1 MKSHIFFKCTTDEVC
16 DSGTWMLQS
25 LIKPEYILELTNSDF
40 PMGRRKWNLVEG
52 NTFCK
57 LDVENDIQLTFSA
70 CYPGKFT
77 CGLGQCIPLEDH
89 CNIELNC
96 EDQTD
101 ELNCAGIRTGN
112 EYAKEKMPVS
122 VTAEPITIY
131 INVSLLGFPSISTKD
146 GKISVDF
153 YLNLR
158 WYDLRLNLWNL
169 DHDFSINSLSKE
181 ELDALWKPELDF
193 VNSLLSESYSI
204 QPLKGVLI
212 KENDPSKEDISLAT
226 ECNTYCNCY
235 QIEFYFNN
243 VSYLL
248 SSIFISWQ

>member
-1 MKSHIFFKCTTDEVC
+1 MKSHIFFNCTTDEVC
-16 DSGTWMLQS
+16 DSGTWMIQS

-40 PMGRRKWNLVEG
+40 PMGRHKWKLVEG
-52 NTFCK
+52 KTFCNH
-57 LDVENDIQLTFSA
+57 DVENDIQLTLSA

-77 CGLGQCIPLEDH
+77 CGPGQCIPLEDH

-112 EYAKEKMPVS
+112 EYAREKMPVS

-158 WYDLRLNLWNL
+158 WYDLRLDLWNL
-169 DHDFSINSLSKE
+169 DHDFSKNSLSKE

-193 VNSLLSESYSI
+193 VNSLLSELYSI

-226 ECNTYCNCY
+226 ECNVYINCY
-235 QIEFYFNN
+235 
-243 VSYLL
+243 
-248 SSIFISWQ
+248 